1 MVAIVVA
8 VVAVSSAGIAT
19 RMTGNIKWFD
29 SLKGYGFIL
38 GDDNKDY
45 FVHRS
50 GTKSHFYT
58 MEAGH
63 NVEFSIKDSDKGPV
77 AFDVEQR

>member
-1 MVAIVVA
+1 MEVVIVVE
-8 VVAVSSAGIAT
+8 VVVSSVGIAT

-50 GTKSHFYT
+50 GTKSHFYS

-77 AFDVEQR
+77 AVDVEQR